1 MSDRREVVDRGNLST
16 NSCGDQSVRSVA
28 DRAPISRT
36 FGGMIKAT
44 LQGRTVMRIEQKN
57 GSLFLEGNETPYDLR
72 ELKEGSYHILLNGV
86 SYSLDVISSDAT
98 AKRHVF
104 RLNGKKVTV
113 QLEDRYDALLKELGM
128 DSASTKKTDHLK
140 APMPG
145 LVVDIPVKEGQQ
157 INKGDTLV
165 ILEAMKMENALKAV
179 ADAMVKKINVI
190 KGQAVEKN
198 VVLVEL
204 A

>member
-1 MSDRREVVDRGNLST
+1 
-16 NSCGDQSVRSVA
+16 
-28 DRAPISRT
+28 
-36 FGGMIKAT
+36 MIKAT
-44 LQGRTVMRIEQKN
+44 LQGRTVLHIEQKN
-57 GSLFLEGNETPYDLR
+57 GSLFLEGEETPYDLR
-72 ELKEGSYHILLNGV
+72 ELKAGSYHLLLDGV
-86 SYSLDVISSDAT
+86 SYSFEVISSDT
-98 AKRHVF
+98 VAKKHVF

-128 DSASTKKTDHLK
+128 DASSAKKTDHLK

-145 LVVDIPVKEGQQ
+145 LVVEVSVKEGQQ
-157 INKGDTLV
+157 ISKGDTLV
-165 ILEAMKMENALKAV
+165 ILEAMKMENALKSV
-179 ADAMVKKINVI
+179 ADAVVKKINVQ

>member
-1 MSDRREVVDRGNLST
+1 
-16 NSCGDQSVRSVA
+16 
-28 DRAPISRT
+28 
-36 FGGMIKAT
+36 MIKAT
-44 LQGRTVMRIEQKN
+44 LQGRTVLRIEQKN
-57 GSLFLEGNETPYDLR
+57 GSLFLEGNEAPYDLR
-72 ELKEGSYHILLNGV
+72 ELKAGSYHILLNGV
-86 SYSLDVISSDAT
+86 SYSLDVISTDTA

-128 DSASTKKTDHLK
+128 DAASAKKTDHLK

-145 LVVDIPVKEGQQ
+145 LVVEVTVREGQQ
-157 INKGDTLV
+157 ISKGDTLV

-179 ADAMVKKINVI
+179 ADATVKKINVQ

-198 VVLVEL
+198 VILVEL
-204 A
+204 S